1 MKPGTPGLV
10 ISLLIVQITLTS
22 LVAASTG
29 EGLMQKVIRVV
40 SALPSTQEVIILVLK
55 VNRFMS

>member
-1 MKPGTPGLV
+1 MKPGTSGLV

-22 LVAASTG
+22 LVAASKG

-40 SALPSTQEVIILVLK
+40 SALPSTQEAIILVLK